1 MNNHTSNNFDFL
13 RLLFSSLV
21 IVSHSY
27 PLTGRKE
34 WFGEI
39 TNGQL
44 SLGSLSVECF
54 FIMSGYL
61 IFTSLK
67 NSKSIISY
75 VWKRVLRIF
84 PALVGLVLVTGVIL
98 SFITSNCM
106 FMGTKKFMSY
116 SLNLLS
122 LYNVKYP
129 IGDIFSTNP
138 YPKVING
145 SLWSLSYEF
154 TMYLLVGLLFWVRKS
169 KVTIY
174 ILVLIYLATSFLYY
188 NESSFLR
195 NEFQILMLDVD
206 QLYKLTSY
214 FVAGSI
220 LSFVDFK
227 KYNSLWLRST
237 LFCVLLGSLIIG
249 VFKELSIFILPIF
262 ILLVAT
268 TSTPYLRSVAKK
280 TGDLS
285 YGIYIYGFLLQ
296 QVLMYYFN
304 LSTWI
309 LTIIA
314 LPISLIFAYLS
325 WHLIEKRMMNFKN
338 LL

>member
-1 MNNHTSNNFDFL
+1 MNKANNLDFL

-27 PLTGRKE
+27 PLTDRKE

-39 TNGQL
+39 TNGQMA
-44 SLGSLSVECF
+44 LGSLSVECF

-67 NSKSIISY
+67 NSKSMISY
-75 VWKRVLRIF
+75 LWKRILRIF
-84 PALVGLVLVTGVIL
+84 PALVGLVLVTGIIL
-98 SFITSNCM
+98 SFVTSNWM
-106 FMGTKKFMSY
+106 FMISTKFIKY
-116 SLNLLS
+116 SINLLS
-122 LYNVKYP
+122 LYNIRYA

-138 YPKVING
+138 YPYAING

-169 KVTIY
+169 KATIY
-174 ILVLIYLATSFLYY
+174 IFLLIYLATSLLYY
-188 NESSFLR
+188 YESSFLR
-195 NEFQILMLDVD
+195 NEFLILKLDIG

-214 FVAGSI
+214 FIAGSL
-220 LSFVDFK
+220 LSFVDLK

-237 LFCVLLGSLIIG
+237 LFCILLGSLIIG
-249 VFKELSIFILPIF
+249 VFRELSMVVLPIF
-262 ILLVAT
+262 ILLVAN

-285 YGIYIYGFLLQ
+285 YGIYIYGFLMQ
-296 QVLMYYFN
+296 QVLMYYFDIN
-304 LSTWI
+304 TWV

-314 LPISLIFAYLS
+314 LSISFVFAYLS